1 MMICLA
7 LNKYFIGPG
16 HTKAYN
22 HLPERRIKGG
32 GEKRKTRKTFEDEK
46 KRSNKNDTER

>member
-7 LNKYFIGPG
+7 LNKYFIGPR

-32 GEKRKTRKTFEDEK
+32 EKRKTRKTFKDEK
-46 KRSNKNDTER
+46 K